1 MKLFLEVFMVSSCQL
16 PERVFQEMSA
26 SDLELKHWSRGLPS
40 EVLRGLPPSEHLLMD
55 EMVSRLTFKY
65 E

>member
-16 PERVFQEMSA
+16 PECILQEMSA
-26 SDLELKHWSRGLPS
+26 SDLEFKHWSRGLPS
-40 EVLRGLPPSEHLLMD
+40 EELRGLPSNEHVIMY
-55 EMVSRLTFKY
+55 EMVSRLTCKY